1 MAAKLRAVA
10 SSRNRVGQRDSIVD
24 ADQSGTLPIRT
35 KSQIRIEKDTA
46 YANLLPRLVFAHWQ
60 GRKLTGFAA
69 T

>member
-1 MAAKLRAVA
+1 M
-10 SSRNRVGQRDSIVD
+10 GQRDSIVD